1 MSFKLQNG
9 VTPAEFKK
17 SLKKTFAIGC
27 CLITFAG
34 LYSAIDP
41 VMKVQSKINLCKET
55 IKGRLND
62 INSFEARSAT
72 YDDFKKTTGREEVQF
87 DYSAANGFGGIGRND
102 ATCVFVAGE
111 LFSADW
117 GDGEGFAPISATA
130 IEQAE
135 QQAEREAARLAS
147 EQEAQLQEAQASLQ
161 AEMAATSALADEWA
175 ARAGN

>member
-1 MSFKLQNG
+1 M
-9 VTPAEFKK
+9 KK
-17 SLKKTFAIGC
+17 ALVIG
-27 CLITFAG
+27 LALGASVGAVFF
-34 LYSAIDP
+34 SVP
-41 VMKVQSKINLCKET
+41 VIQAQSKINLCKET
-55 IKGRLND
+55 IKASLND

-72 YDDFKKTTGREEVQF
+72 LIQPTSSDVFEKATSREEVQF

-117 GDGEGFAPISATA
+117 GNDEGFVPISATA

-135 QQAEREAARLAS
+135 QEAARLAS